1 LTIPKKVK
9 VRRVKFVSKTTP
21 FGKNDHLKQRLIVP
35 MSRAFYR
42 LVFCAFVIRKNE
54 GTLNVM
60 GGDQG
65 LYILTESE
73 QSRRDV
79 CAQTPLRF

>member
-1 LTIPKKVK
+1 
-9 VRRVKFVSKTTP
+9 
-21 FGKNDHLKQRLIVP
+21 